1 MPAVQINLWGVIA
14 ATAFGMVVGAIWY
27 SELLFG
33 KQWMKLAGKKASDLQ
48 NNAGSSYLLT
58 GLLWLLIGYVL
69 AHFVQYTFA
78 DTWLEGAITGF
89 WLWTG
94 FVFAPQ
100 LIHALFDG
108 TSKKLLAINAS
119 YTLLALLGMG
129 IILVILPN

>member
-1 MPAVQINLWGVIA
+1 
-14 ATAFGMVVGAIWY
+14 MVVGAIWY

-58 GLLWLLIGYVL
+58 GLLWLLISYAL

-78 DTWLEGAITGF
+78 DTWMEGAITAF

-100 LIHALFDG
+100 LIHSLFDG
-108 TSKKLLAINAS
+108 SSKKLLAINAG
-119 YTLLALLGMG
+119 YTLVALLGMG
-129 IILVILPN
+129 IILVVLPN